1 MDAYTRMKVE
11 MAAVLKDADELDI
24 TDWLDRGVPLNAVAN
39 CYAKCQVE
47 KAAAAALM
55 QKERELAPLAPDL
68 AAAEAK
74 GKAEGFEVAQA
85 SAHAYAYVLYATQRR
100 RIMQRSYGSC
110 RNCRAWE
117 QTHLQD
123 YGF

>member
-55 QKERELAPLAPDL
+55 QKERELGPLAPDL

-74 GKAEGFEVAQA
+74 GIKDSLA
-85 SAHAYAYVLYATQRR
+85 SANAFSYVLYTMQRR
-100 RIMQRSYGSC
+100 RIMQRSFGSC
-110 RNCRAWE
+110 RNCRSWE

-123 YGF
+123 FGH